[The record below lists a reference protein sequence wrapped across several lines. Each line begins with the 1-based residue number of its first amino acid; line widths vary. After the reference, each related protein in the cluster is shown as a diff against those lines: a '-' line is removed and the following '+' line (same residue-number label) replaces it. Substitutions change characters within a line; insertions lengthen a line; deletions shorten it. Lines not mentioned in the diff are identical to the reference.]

1 MLEKF
6 VNSSDQIL
14 PTTGF
19 MGFLLQN
26 WIWIAIAVMVL
37 GYAIDQTLYMIRY
50 RPQDHWMKMYLS
62 LRRFLTDK
70 FGIAPAKI
78 DLEDQRFEPVDQPK
92 KRSPRTDEGPVIRRA
107 AAVHQP
113 NAPQEDR
120 PQVRTQ
126 QRQME
131 QPEQPIRP
139 APRRN
144 TLSDREFTE
153 TPTRAQPRVIQF
165 EPLDFEPEQGDDD
178 APLVVRPKN
187 ATMKRSGEEPTTVR
201 PSNRSE

>member
-26 WIWIAIAVMVL
+26 WVWIAIAVMVL
-37 GYAIDQTLYMIRY
+37 GYAIDQTLYIIRH
-50 RPQDHWMKMYLS
+50 RPQDHWMKMYIS

-78 DLEDQRFEPVDQPK
+78 DLEDQPFAPVDRPQK
-92 KRSPRTDEGPVIRRA
+92 KAAPADEGPVIRRA
-107 AAVHQP
+107 AAVYQP
-113 NAPQEDR
+113 NSAPQENR
-120 PQVRTQ
+120 PS
-126 QRQME
+126 QREMG
-131 QPEQPIRP
+131 QPEQPMRP
-139 APRRN
+139 AACNRGLDVDDN
-144 TLSDREFTE
+144 GFTQTE
-153 TPTRAQPRVIQF
+153 KRAQPRVIQF
-165 EPLDFEPEQGDDD
+165 EPLDVEPERGDDD
-178 APLVVRPKN
+178 APVVVRPQN
-187 ATMKRSGEEPTTVR
+187 ASMKRSGEEPTTIR